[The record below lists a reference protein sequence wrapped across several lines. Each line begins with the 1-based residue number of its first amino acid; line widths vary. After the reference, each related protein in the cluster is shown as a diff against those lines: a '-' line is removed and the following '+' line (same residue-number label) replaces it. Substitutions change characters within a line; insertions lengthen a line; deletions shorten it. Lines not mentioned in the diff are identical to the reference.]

1 MRHIRTFGRLVGL
14 VAVLGMASVAAGE
27 SLTEQQIGRQ
37 IERRLSADAFSNVK
51 VSVHTS
57 VVSLSGTVPSLW
69 AQEAAI
75 AKVLDLAD
83 VSWVVSDLEIE
94 RAESDL
100 AIAERIQKQL
110 ARASIPGPRSRNASV
125 DIEEAMY
132 RYSSNSFYG
141 IFDFLDSSIDDGVV
155 TLTGYATL
163 EAKKGHMVELVSRVQ
178 GVREIQNQIEVL
190 PVSGFED
197 RLRASLARQIY
208 GGVVK
213 SHARNAAHL
222 HIIVDHLHVTLA
234 GTAFS
239 EVERR
244 QAEHIARQTFGVR
257 SVQNNLDIELND
269 EKRRGNAVGT
279 PVASSATTSTP
290 AWSVPHE

>member
-1 MRHIRTFGRLVGL
+1 MERSSCHSLELPRRCEIRHIRTFGRLVGL

-110 ARASIPGPRSRNASV
+110 GAR
-125 DIEEAMY
+125 
-132 RYSSNSFYG
+132 
-141 IFDFLDSSIDDGVV
+141 LDPWPS
-155 TLTGYATL
+155 
-163 EAKKGHMVELVSRVQ
+163 
-178 GVREIQNQIEVL
+178 
-190 PVSGFED
+190 
-197 RLRASLARQIY
+197 
-208 GGVVK
+208 
-213 SHARNAAHL
+213 
-222 HIIVDHLHVTLA
+222 
-234 GTAFS
+234 
-239 EVERR
+239 
-244 QAEHIARQTFGVR
+244 
-257 SVQNNLDIELND
+257 
-269 EKRRGNAVGT
+269 
-279 PVASSATTSTP
+279 
-290 AWSVPHE
+290 